1 MTSLKPALRTI
12 LRSLGAVGGIIA
24 GSGFV
29 ASAAFPIR
37 HGFWKARLRHLG
49 EGTTI
54 HANVTILGASRVTIG
69 ERCSIVSYTHI
80 WGGGEVVIGNDVLIA
95 SHAVITSQAHDPNA
109 ELFRLSS
116 DNRRVVIEDN
126 VWIGAGAIILPGV
139 RIGAGSIIAAGSV
152 VKDDVPQR
160 TLAAGVPAKAKRRL
174 NESPN
179 ATDPSFAPDDLG
191 IISLKLTD

>member
-1 MTSLKPALRTI
+1 MNFPRLALRRF
-12 LRSLGAVGGIIA
+12 LRTLGALGGIVA
-24 GSGFV
+24 GNRFM

-37 HGFWKARLRHLG
+37 YGFWKARLRRLG
-49 EGTTI
+49 EGTAI
-54 HANVTILGASRVTIG
+54 HSNVTICGASKVSIG

-95 SHAVITSQAHDPNA
+95 SHVVITSQAHDPNA
-109 ELFRLSS
+109 SVFRLSS

-139 RIGAGSIIAAGSV
+139 RIGTGSIIAAGSV
-152 VKDDVPQR
+152 VRSDAPPR
-160 TLAAGVPAKAKRRL
+160 TLVAGVPAKPKRRL
-174 NESPN
+174 DEPPN
-179 ATDPSFAPDDLG
+179 AADPSSAPAELG